1 MILFCTQTVADWLPW
16 TSIFLVFFEKIWNLF
31 SNAKIYSDPG
41 YWLVSIWLFEVHHCW
56 STSALFP
63 LILYHT
69 LTAKLTVRAFL
80 LCKSKNNDRSKV
92 IQGWKKHNNLSCTY
106 PIYSPFGFV
115 MVNFYFMN
123 FLFSPEILEKFNSIF
138 YRSDNLPFSKSASK
152 NFQFLCEREVFC
164 ISVTFSTIFKLWLYH
179 GMQSKILSQQPF
191 GI

>member
-1 MILFCTQTVADWLPW
+1 MQMTLLLYTNCSWLA
-16 TSIFLVFFEKIWNLF
+16 TLDQHIFSIFWKIWNLF

-123 FLFSPEILEKFNSIF
+123 FLFSPEILQKFNSIF
-138 YRSDNLPFSKSASK
+138 YRSANLPFSKSASK
-152 NFQFLCEREVFC
+152 KCPVFMWTGSLLHISHIFYHFQ
-164 ISVTFSTIFKLWLYH
+164 IVTVSWYAV
-179 GMQSKILSQQPF
+179 
-191 GI
+191 